1 MLYTWLVPN
10 FAATRHLIWKEF
22 FSMTRGISF
31 TDNDKELIEEIRKF
45 QKAQNLPHFVEAV
58 RVLWKSG
65 LSMCNVVKGLQ

>member
-1 MLYTWLVPN
+1 M
-10 FAATRHLIWKEF
+10 AK
-22 FSMTRGISF
+22 SISF

-58 RVLWKSG
+58 RVLCKSG